1 MNIAGQYLKN
11 LDEQIEKL
19 KVISEQLKLIRQDFD
34 KLVGQQEE
42 TEEEHQAKIDNFIDK
57 NYDKVYEIFCETYP
71 ERIHSDFMLEDLD
84 YGDLCEFVETHF
96 DI

>member
-19 KVISEQLKLIRQDFD
+19 KVISRQLTLIRQDLEE
-34 KLVGQQEE
+34 LVGQPEE
-42 TEEEHQAKIDNFIDK
+42 TKEEHQAKIDDFIDR
-57 NYDKVYEIFCETYP
+57 NYEKVYEKYCDIHP

-84 YGDLCEFVETHF
+84 YDELCEFVDEQF